1 MDENIRRG
9 RGRPKKEESI
19 NGRLEIRIGPS
30 EKAALEHMVIE
41 SDKTKSDIIRRAL
54 MTYYN
59 MNYGKWWFSVRTIIQ
74 KVFFVRTIIQFSM
87 QILLFFVRTII
98 QKAFFVR
105 TINRDFWP
113 FLFFVRTI
121 IGHFFL

>member
-1 MDENIRRG
+1 MDEKIRRG

-74 KVFFVRTIIQFSM
+74 KVFFVRTIIR
-87 QILLFFVRTII
+87 FFM
-98 QKAFFVR
+98 
-105 TINRDFWP
+105 
-113 FLFFVRTI
+113 
-121 IGHFFL
+121 

>member
-1 MDENIRRG
+1 MDEKIRRG

-30 EKAALEHMVIE
+30 ERAALDHMVIE

-59 MNYGKWWFSVRTIIQ
+59 MNYGKW
-74 KVFFVRTIIQFSM
+74 
-87 QILLFFVRTII
+87 
-98 QKAFFVR
+98 
-105 TINRDFWP
+105 
-113 FLFFVRTI
+113 
-121 IGHFFL
+121 